1 MLQGVKFHIARL
13 YLLSKMVYRSS
24 GGSRNFQRG
33 FQIPLNFSL
42 TVSRRP
48 KKRSQPA
55 VERYSCDFKI

>member
-1 MLQGVKFHIARL
+1 MLYIPSL
-13 YLLSKMVYRSS
+13 TS

-42 TVSRRP
+42 AVSKTKQ

-55 VERYSCDFKI
+55 VNAVNVISKGKV